1 MKINFFKNKRKKIT
15 FIFIILLTSFN
26 FLNLKAEVKV
36 VDSVTGSP
44 LAKASIF
51 DKNGVFIGIANDQGK
66 LPDNI
71 SLASFPLNIRY
82 VGYVP
87 LSISSPDLGIVK
99 MEESTYTLPEVVI
112 DDVSRNIL
120 YLQVYVRQYFTWEN
134 TKDTVAKFIEQLTDY
149 AIPIRKSKFGGWKKP
164 RVLSGAEYEF
174 MKMDKKKASIDTL
187 LYKENDKKSFTTN
200 FDITQKFKLP
210 ESILSG
216 EVTEYVENGKYSISE
231 RWTQTEDCYIYEDDA
246 LCDYSDH
253 AYQPG
258 ILKLFGASASQTLDE
273 SRYKFEKGIING
285 AGVENLI
292 EASTNFNI
300 ILKGKIFKKATEQK
314 EDTHVSFYSEMFVV
328 DRAYLTPEEAKDLKK
343 TPPVINIENFK
354 VPEGIPAP
362 PDEVMKLKTEV
373 LNSRS
378 NS

>member
-36 VDSVTGSP
+36 VDSVTGFP

-71 SLASFPLNIRY
+71 SLASYPLNIRY

-87 LSISSPDLGIVK
+87 LSISSPDLGVVK

-164 RVLSGAEYEF
+164 RVLSGAEFEF

-231 RWTQTEDCYIYEDDA
+231 RWTQTDDSYIYEDDA

-258 ILKLFGASASQTLDE
+258 FLKLFGASAAQTLDE

-354 VPEGIPAP
+354 IPEGIPAP
-362 PDEVMKLKTEV
+362 PDEVMKLKTGV